1 MSGSGSAESKDDTGN
16 DGAGGVLPGAR
27 RFGQRFAPPRF
38 VLFLV
43 LLIGCTVARGWMRGF
58 ADPADALV
66 VGFDFAV
73 AGFLLSLLPLLRECD
88 MATMRRH
95 SEENDAN
102 RSVVLGISTLITL
115 VVMAAMAG
123 ELPAAKHGEPG
134 ALLRLIATLLLTW
147 LFANVV
153 YALHYAHE
161 YYRAG
166 GVPGEDAG
174 GLDFPGSGHPDYLD
188 FAYFS
193 LTLGMTFQTSDIQ
206 ITSRPIRRIVTAHA
220 FAAFIFNIGVIA
232 FTINGIGGI

>member
-1 MSGSGSAESKDDTGN
+1 M
-16 DGAGGVLPGAR
+16 AGGGGTGDALAGR
-27 RFGQRFAPPRF
+27 RFGQRIAPPRF
-38 VLFLV
+38 VLFLG
-43 LLIGCTVARGWMRGF
+43 LLVVGFATRGWVTGY
-58 ADPADALV
+58 ADLTDALV

-73 AGFLLSLLPLLRECD
+73 IGFLLSLLPLLRACD

-102 RSVVLGISTLITL
+102 RTVVLAVSTLITL
-115 VVMAAMAG
+115 VVMAAIAG

-166 GVPGEDAG
+166 AVPGEDAG
-174 GLDFPGSGHPDYLD
+174 GLEFPGSGHPDYLD

-193 LTLGMTFQTSDIQ
+193 LTLGMTFQTSDVEIS
-206 ITSRPIRRIVTAHA
+206 SRSIRRIVTAHS

>member
-1 MSGSGSAESKDDTGN
+1 MAGGGGSGQAP
-16 DGAGGVLPGAR
+16 AGL
-27 RFGQRFAPPRF
+27 RFGQRFAPLRF
-38 VLFLV
+38 VLFIA
-43 LLIGCTVARGWMRGF
+43 LLLAGFAARGWMTNF
-58 ADPADALV
+58 ADLADALV

-73 AGFLLSLLPLLRECD
+73 AGFLLSLIPLLRECD
-88 MATMRRH
+88 RATMRRH

-102 RSVVLGISTLITL
+102 RTVVLAVSTLITL
-115 VVMAAMAG
+115 VVMAAIAG
-123 ELPAAKHGEPG
+123 ELPAAKHREPG
-134 ALLRLIATLLLTW
+134 ALLRLIVTLLLTW

-166 GVPGEDAG
+166 KAPGEEAG

-193 LTLGMTFQTSDIQ
+193 LTLGMTFQTSDVEIS
-206 ITSRPIRRIVTAHA
+206 SRSIRRIVTAHSC
-220 FAAFIFNIGVIA
+220 AAFIFNIGVIA

>member
-1 MSGSGSAESKDDTGN
+1 MAEG
-16 DGAGGVLPGAR
+16 GANGR
-27 RFGQRFAPPRF
+27 SFGQRFAPPRF
-38 VLFLV
+38 VLFLA
-43 LLIGCTVARGWMRGF
+43 LLVAGSATRGWLTGF

-102 RSVVLGISTLITL
+102 RTVVLAISTVITL
-115 VVMAAMAG
+115 VVMAAIAG
-123 ELPAAKHGEPG
+123 ELPAAKHGAPG
-134 ALLRLIATLLLTW
+134 ALLRVIATLLLTW

-161 YYRAG
+161 YYQPGTR
-166 GVPGEDAG
+166 PGEYAG
-174 GLDFPGSGHPDYLD
+174 GLEFPGGGPPDYLD

-193 LTLGMTFQTSDIQ
+193 LTLGMTFQTSDVEIS
-206 ITSRPIRRIVTAHA
+206 SRTIRRIVTVHS
-220 FAAFIFNIGVIA
+220 FAAFVFNIGVIA
-232 FTINGIGGI
+232 FTINGLGGI

>member
-1 MSGSGSAESKDDTGN
+1 MESGGASADRAS
-16 DGAGGVLPGAR
+16 L
-27 RFGQRFAPPRF
+27 RFGQRYAPPRF
-38 VLFLV
+38 VLFLA
-43 LLIGCTVARGWMRGF
+43 LLIAGAAARGSMTGY
-58 ADPADALV
+58 ADHADVLV

-73 AGFLLSLLPLLRECD
+73 AGFLLSLIPLLRECD

-102 RSVVLGISTLITL
+102 RTIVLGVSTLITL
-115 VVMAAMAG
+115 VVMAAIAG

-134 ALLRLIATLLLTW
+134 ALLRLIVTLLLTW

-161 YYRAG
+161 YYRAS

-174 GLDFPGSGHPDYLD
+174 GLEFPGSGHPDYLD

-193 LTLGMTFQTSDIQ
+193 LTLGMTFQTSDVEIS
-206 ITSRPIRRIVTAHA
+206 SRPIRRIVTLHS

>member
-1 MSGSGSAESKDDTGN
+1 MAGGGGSGQAP
-16 DGAGGVLPGAR
+16 AGL
-27 RFGQRFAPPRF
+27 RFGQRFAPLRF
-38 VLFLV
+38 VLFLA
-43 LLIGCTVARGWMRGF
+43 LLLAGFAARGWMTNF
-58 ADPADALV
+58 ADLADALV

-73 AGFLLSLLPLLRECD
+73 AGFLLSLIPLLRECD
-88 MATMRRH
+88 RATMRRH

-102 RSVVLGISTLITL
+102 RTVVLAVSTLITL
-115 VVMAAMAG
+115 VVMAAIAG
-123 ELPAAKHGEPG
+123 ELPAAKHREPG
-134 ALLRLIATLLLTW
+134 ALLRLIVTLLLTW

-166 GVPGEDAG
+166 KAPGEEAG

-193 LTLGMTFQTSDIQ
+193 LTLGMTFQTSDVEIS
-206 ITSRPIRRIVTAHA
+206 SRSIRRIVTAHS

>member
-1 MSGSGSAESKDDTGN
+1 MAETAEK
-16 DGAGGVLPGAR
+16 

-43 LLIGCTVARGWMRGF
+43 LLIAGCAGRSALTGRS
-58 ADPADALV
+58 DPADALA

-73 AGFLLSLLPLLRECD
+73 IGFLISLLPLLRGSD

-95 SEENDAN
+95 SAENDAN
-102 RSVVLGISTLITL
+102 RLVVLLISTLITL
-115 VVMAAMAG
+115 VVLVAISQ
-123 ELPAAKHGEPG
+123 ELPQARHGVPG
-134 ALLRLIATLLLTW
+134 ALARLIATLLLTW

-166 GVPGEDAG
+166 LSPGEDAG
-174 GLDFPGSGHPDYLD
+174 GLAFPGTECPDYLD
-188 FAYFS
+188 FLYFS
-193 LTLGMTFQTSDIQ
+193 LTLGMTFQTADIE
-206 ITSRPIRRIVTAHA
+206 ITGRPIRRIVMLHT

>member
-1 MSGSGSAESKDDTGN
+1 MAERGGTGEAQVRL
-16 DGAGGVLPGAR
+16 G
-27 RFGQRFAPPRF
+27 FGQRFAPPRF

-43 LLIGCTVARGWMRGF
+43 LLIAGFAARGWATRY
-58 ADPADALV
+58 ADLADALV

-73 AGFLLSLLPLLRECD
+73 MGFLLSLIPLLRACD
-88 MATMRRH
+88 MVTMRRH

-102 RSVVLGISTLITL
+102 RTIVLAVSTLLTL
-115 VVMAAMAG
+115 VVMAAIAG

-134 ALLRLIATLLLTW
+134 ALLRLIATLLCTW

-161 YYRAG
+161 YYRG
-166 GVPGEDAG
+166 GAVPGEDAG
-174 GLDFPGSGHPDYLD
+174 GLEFPGSGHPDYLD

-193 LTLGMTFQTSDIQ
+193 LTLGMTFQTSDVEIS
-206 ITSRPIRRIVTAHA
+206 SRTIRRIVTAHS

>member
-1 MSGSGSAESKDDTGN
+1 MTK
-16 DGAGGVLPGAR
+16 AGGRER

-38 VLFLV
+38 VLFLA
-43 LLIGCTVARGWMRGF
+43 LLIAGCAARGAASGH
-58 ADPADALV
+58 ADPADALA

-73 AGFLLSLLPLLRECD
+73 TGFLLSLLPLLRACD
-88 MATMRRH
+88 IETMRRH
-95 SEENDAN
+95 SAENDAN
-102 RSVVLGISTLITL
+102 RMVVLAISTLITL
-115 VVMAAMAG
+115 VVLAAIAG

-166 GVPGEDAG
+166 AAPGEDAG
-174 GLDFPGSGHPDYLD
+174 GLAFPGKEPPDYLD
-188 FAYFS
+188 FVYFA
-193 LTLGMTFQTSDIQ
+193 LTLGMTFQTSDVE
-206 ITSRPIRRIVTAHA
+206 ITARTIRRIVTVHS
-220 FAAFIFNIGVIA
+220 FAAFVFNIGVIA

>member
-1 MSGSGSAESKDDTGN
+1 M
-16 DGAGGVLPGAR
+16 GGGRER

-43 LLIGCTVARGWMRGF
+43 MLIAGCATRWSINGQAR
-58 ADPADALV
+58 PADALA

-73 AGFLLSLLPLLRECD
+73 IGFLLSLLPLLRACD
-88 MATMRRH
+88 IETMRRH
-95 SEENDAN
+95 SAENDAN
-102 RSVVLGISTLITL
+102 RTVVLAISTLITL
-115 VVMAAMAG
+115 VVLAAIAG

-166 GVPGEDAG
+166 AAPGEDAG
-174 GLDFPGSGHPDYLD
+174 GLAFPGKEPPDYFD

-193 LTLGMTFQTSDIQ
+193 LTLGMTFQTSDVE
-206 ITSRPIRRIVTAHA
+206 ITARTIRRIVTVHS
-220 FAAFIFNIGVIA
+220 FAAFVFNIGVIA

>member
-1 MSGSGSAESKDDTGN
+1 MAGGGSGEAP
-16 DGAGGVLPGAR
+16 AGL
-27 RFGQRFAPPRF
+27 RFGQRFAPLRF
-38 VLFLV
+38 VLFLG
-43 LLIGCTVARGWMRGF
+43 LLLAGFAARGWMTGY
-58 ADPADALV
+58 ADLADALV

-73 AGFLLSLLPLLRECD
+73 TGFLLSLIPLLRECEKE
-88 MATMRRH
+88 TMRRH

-102 RSVVLGISTLITL
+102 RTVVLAVSTLITL
-115 VVMAAMAG
+115 VVMAAIAG

-134 ALLRLIATLLLTW
+134 ALLRLIVTLLLTW

-166 GVPGEDAG
+166 AVPGEDAG
-174 GLDFPGSGHPDYLD
+174 GLEFPGSGHPDYLD

-193 LTLGMTFQTSDIQ
+193 LTLGMTFQTSDVEIS
-206 ITSRPIRRIVTAHA
+206 SRSIRRIVTAHSC
-220 FAAFIFNIGVIA
+220 AAFIFNIGVIA

>member
-1 MSGSGSAESKDDTGN
+1 MGSR
-16 DGAGGVLPGAR
+16 GAGAGRTVR
-27 RFGQRFAPPRF
+27 RFGQRYAPPRF

-43 LLIGCTVARGWMRGF
+43 LLIVAAAVRGRMTGF
-58 ADPADALV
+58 ADLADVLV
-66 VGFDFAV
+66 VGFDFAA
-73 AGFLLSLLPLLRECD
+73 AGFLLSLIPLLRECD

-102 RSVVLGISTLITL
+102 RTIVLGVSTLITL
-115 VVMAAMAG
+115 VVMAAIAG

-134 ALLRLIATLLLTW
+134 ALLRLIVTLLLTW

-161 YYRAG
+161 YYRAS

-174 GLDFPGSGHPDYLD
+174 GLVFPGSGHPDYLD

-193 LTLGMTFQTSDIQ
+193 LTLGMTFQTSDVEIS
-206 ITSRPIRRIVTAHA
+206 SRPIRRIVTLHA
-220 FAAFIFNIGVIA
+220 FAAFVFNIGVIA

>member
-1 MSGSGSAESKDDTGN
+1 MAGGGSGEAP
-16 DGAGGVLPGAR
+16 AGL
-27 RFGQRFAPPRF
+27 RFGQRFAPLRF
-38 VLFLV
+38 VLFLG
-43 LLIGCTVARGWMRGF
+43 LLLAGFAARGWMTGY
-58 ADPADALV
+58 ADLADALV

-73 AGFLLSLLPLLRECD
+73 TGFLLSLIPLLRECEKE
-88 MATMRRH
+88 TMRRH

-102 RSVVLGISTLITL
+102 RTVVLAVSTLITL
-115 VVMAAMAG
+115 VVMAAIAG

-134 ALLRLIATLLLTW
+134 ALLRLIVTLLLTW

-166 GVPGEDAG
+166 AVPGENAG
-174 GLDFPGSGHPDYLD
+174 GLEFPGSGHPDYLD

-193 LTLGMTFQTSDIQ
+193 LTLGMTFQTSDVEIS
-206 ITSRPIRRIVTAHA
+206 SRSIRRIVTAHSC
-220 FAAFIFNIGVIA
+220 AAFIFNIGVIA

>member
-1 MSGSGSAESKDDTGN
+1 VETGGGSSADR
-16 DGAGGVLPGAR
+16 AGR

-43 LLIGCTVARGWMRGF
+43 LLIAGAAARGGMTGYH
-58 ADPADALV
+58 DLADALV

-73 AGFLLSLLPLLRECD
+73 AGFLVSLVPLLRECD

-102 RSVVLGISTLITL
+102 RTVVLGVSTLITL
-115 VVMAAMAG
+115 VVMAAIAG

-134 ALLRLIATLLLTW
+134 ALLRVILTLLLTW

-161 YYRAG
+161 YYRPGA
-166 GVPGEDAG
+166 VPGEDAG
-174 GLDFPGSGHPDYLD
+174 GLEFPGSGHPDYFD

-193 LTLGMTFQTSDIQ
+193 LTLGMTFQTSDVEIS
-206 ITSRPIRRIVTAHA
+206 SRPIRRIVTAHS
-220 FAAFIFNIGVIA
+220 FAAFVFNIGVIA
-232 FTINGIGGI
+232 FTINGLGGI